1 MPLQGRERMDLI
13 FIKLLNGLTTG
24 ALYAMTAFGLTFI
37 LGMLNIPNFAHGALF
52 ALGAYAGFTVLEAT
66 GSFWLALVLAPVI
79 LAVLGVALE
88 RGLIQRLYGD
98 SPENETYILLVLFA
112 LAIMLQE
119 AIILVWGA
127 SGQSAM
133 PPQSLLGA
141 VDLGMTYF
149 PRYRL
154 FVLGVTVAVIGACWL
169 FIERTHYGALIKATI
184 DKREMVMLLG
194 YDIQLV
200 FAASFALG
208 TFLAAMAGVLSLPI
222 RGVHPFIGMDILALS
237 FVIVVIGG
245 LGNLHGAIF
254 AGILIGM
261 VQEFAT
267 LIHPLASWIFVYGAM
282 MLVLLTR
289 PTGLFGTR

>member
-1 MPLQGRERMDLI
+1 MDL
-13 FIKLLNGLTTG
+13 FLIKALNGLTTG

-37 LGMLNIPNFAHGALF
+37 LGMLNIPNFAHGAFF
-52 ALGAYAGFTVLEAT
+52 ALGAYVGYSVLGAT
-66 GSFWLALVLAPVI
+66 DSFWVALVVAPLVLAVFGI
-79 LAVLGVALE
+79 GLE
-88 RGLIQRLYGD
+88 RGLVQRLYGD
-98 SPENETYILLVLFA
+98 DPQSETYILLVLFA

-119 AIILVWGA
+119 AIIMIWGA

-133 PPQSLLGA
+133 PPQGLLGA
-141 VDLGMTYF
+141 VQLGPIFF
-149 PRYRL
+149 PKYRL
-154 FVLGVTVAVIGACWL
+154 FVLVVTVVVIGACW
-169 FIERTHYGALIKATI
+169 FFVERTHYGALIKAAI
-184 DKREMVMLLG
+184 DKRSMVMLLG
-194 YDIQLV
+194 YDIRLI

-208 TFLAAMAGVLSLPI
+208 TLLAAMAGVLSLPI

-245 LGNLHGAIF
+245 LGNLYGAIF

-267 LIHPLASWIFVYGAM
+267 LIDPLASWIFVYGVM
-282 MLVLLTR
+282 MLVLLLR